1 MPPSLEA
8 EAREKARGASLAAC
22 ALLRTCLRV
31 QQPVRSTSAR
41 ADHCVFAQAR
51 LDAVHQEKLRS
62 MKSSVDTSS
71 PATYSHL
78 GPGSGKA
85 AVLANGA
92 PRH

>member
-1 MPPSLEA
+1 
-8 EAREKARGASLAAC
+8 
-22 ALLRTCLRV
+22 
-31 QQPVRSTSAR
+31 
-41 ADHCVFAQAR
+41 VFAQAR